1 MTAAYFK
8 HSVEN
13 KITNL
18 KSCQKR
24 IANSDDSLSCS
35 DCMCIATDGF
45 SSKEFFDIIEN
56 QKREGEK
63 YDKLETAYADMKDQL
78 SKYENKV
85 IELEKRLS
93 MHENLNKDD
102 LFTKL
107 FNKNWDGRSNSLIEK
122 LEEKD
127 KSLRSL
133 YGEVKKEVNEKS
145 QNLQSQLEQQRENI
159 ITIEGNSA

>member
-13 KITNL
+13 NITNL

-102 LFTKL
+102 HFIKL
-107 FNKNWDGRSNSLIEK
+107 FDENWDRRSNTLIK
-122 LEEKD
+122 KFEEKD

>member
-1 MTAAYFK
+1 MTAACFK

-56 QKREGEK
+56 QKREGKK
-63 YDKLETAYADMKDQL
+63 YDKLETAYADMKEQL
-78 SKYENKV
+78 SEYENKV
-85 IELEKRLS
+85 IKLEKRLS

-102 LFTKL
+102 HFIKL
-107 FNKNWDGRSNSLIEK
+107 FDENWDRRSNTLIK
-122 LEEKD
+122 KFEEKD

-159 ITIEGNSA
+159 VTIEGNSA

>member
-1 MTAAYFK
+1 MTAACLK

-56 QKREGEK
+56 QKREGKK
-63 YDKLETAYADMKDQL
+63 YDKLETAYADMKEQL
-78 SKYENKV
+78 SEYENKV
-85 IELEKRLS
+85 IKLEKRLS

>member
-8 HSVEN
+8 HSVEKN
-13 KITNL
+13 ITNL

>member
-1 MTAAYFK
+1 MTAACFK